1 MEIENNWGIN
11 QKIIDTLKP
20 GWIVNVFNK
29 NRDLR
34 RILLSGEMGLAT
46 KTKQNGRLKIY
57 WMMNQKVKISV
68 YVKAAFYLKSR
79 LEDFY
84 EYLPLNFSVV

>member
-11 QKIIDTLKP
+11 QKIIDTLRP
-20 GWIVNVFNK
+20 GWVVNVFNK

-46 KTKQNGRLKIY
+46 KTKQNEMGDKDILNHEPKSK
-57 WMMNQKVKISV
+57 NISV
-68 YVKAAFYLKSR
+68 YKSSNLFEKQIR
-79 LEDFY
+79 GL
-84 EYLPLNFSVV
+84 L